1 LSHRKPGNIDAIGSI
16 DLAESM
22 ECHRLQPVA
31 QTFLSVRAPSPA
43 ACGLSHRN
51 PGSIDVLA
59 SINLGETASGTG
71 ESSPVC

>member
-1 LSHRKPGNIDAIGSI
+1 
-16 DLAESM
+16 
-22 ECHRLQPVA
+22 
-31 QTFLSVRAPSPA
+31 VRTPSPA